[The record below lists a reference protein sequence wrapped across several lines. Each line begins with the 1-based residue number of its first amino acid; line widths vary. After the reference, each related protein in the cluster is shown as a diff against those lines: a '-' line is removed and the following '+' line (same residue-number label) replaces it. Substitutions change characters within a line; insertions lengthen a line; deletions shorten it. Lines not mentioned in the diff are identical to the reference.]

1 MTKTLLGAGLALGLI
16 VSSAVNAQTVTFSNT
31 AAITINDAGPGSPY
45 PSNIAVSGLTGN
57 IVNVTL
63 TLNGYGHTFPN
74 DVDLLLVSPNGSQLV
89 PMSDVGGTSAVTGLN
104 VTFQNGAAAVPATIT
119 SGTFAPT
126 NVTPGDVFPAPA
138 PAGTPGTDFTVFN
151 GPAAAQNGNWSLYV
165 VDDATL
171 DTGAITGGWTLNIT
185 TAAPVAQNP
194 FGIPTMGREAMI
206 IMAALLLVLGGVAI
220 RRYV

>member
-31 AAITINDAGPGSPY
+31 ASITIPDSGAATPY
-45 PSNIAVSGLTGN
+45 PSNITVSGLTGN

-74 DVDLLLVSPNGSQLV
+74 DVDVLLVSPNGAQLV
-89 PMSDVGGTSAVTGLN
+89 PMSDVGGTGSVTGLN
-104 VTFQNGAAAVPATIT
+104 VTFQNGAAAIPATIT

-126 NVTPGDVFPAPA
+126 NSGAGDPFPAPA

-151 GPAAAQNGNWSLYV
+151 GPAAAQNGTWRLFV
-165 VDDATL
+165 VDDFAG